1 MSFFTLPPEINSLRM
16 FLGAGSAP
24 MLEAAAAWDGLAAE
38 LGTAAEAFQGVI
50 STLASQAWQGPAA
63 QAMAAAAA
71 PYAGWLSAAASQ
83 SFGAA
88 GQARAVVSAFEAARA
103 ATVHP
108 GAVDANRNAFV
119 QLVMSN
125 LFGQNAPLIAL
136 AESIYEEMWAADV
149 SAMAGYYAN
158 AAAAASQV
166 VPWQSVLQSFPALA
180 GGLAGGL
187 GALANGQTGGDVSA
201 AGGGGGGAAP
211 PGGDGGDG
219 AAAAAG
225 GGGGGGSTGG
235 VASAD
240 SGPAPVSYTSG
251 YTGGDPAA
259 AAGAGSAGS
268 AAATAANT
276 GVPSAGV
283 AGFGM
288 MPMALAGLA
297 RAGLLGDSP
306 SIVNTTKPAPKAEEQ
321 EAVAPAAEAEVSE
334 TETPQAPEADVPAM
348 SVLPTVAPE
357 VAVQAAPGEAVPA
370 TQTTVSAIPV
380 TGLRAQAKGTSE
392 ADEAEET
399 VVSLRPKIAPG
410 EFRPQEEAQ
419 EEGPQLQVR
428 GG

>member
-103 ATVHP
+103 ATIHP

-187 GALANGQTGGDVSA
+187 GALANGQTGGAPAPGAD
-201 AGGGGGGAAP
+201 AGTGAPAAP
-211 PGGDGGDG
+211 VAGSGGDGV
-219 AAAAAG
+219 AAAG
-225 GGGGGGSTGG
+225 GGGGGSTGAVG
-235 VASAD
+235 GAD
-240 SGPAPVSYTSG
+240 AGPAPMSYTSG

-306 SIVNTTKPAPKAEEQ
+306 SIMNTTKPAPKAEEP
-321 EAVAPAAEAEVSE
+321 EAVAPAAEAEV
-334 TETPQAPEADVPAM
+334 TETPEAPEAHVPAM

-370 TQTTVSAIPV
+370 AQTTGSAIPV
-380 TGLRAQAKGTSE
+380 TGLRAQAKDTSE

-419 EEGPQLQVR
+419 EDGPQLQVR